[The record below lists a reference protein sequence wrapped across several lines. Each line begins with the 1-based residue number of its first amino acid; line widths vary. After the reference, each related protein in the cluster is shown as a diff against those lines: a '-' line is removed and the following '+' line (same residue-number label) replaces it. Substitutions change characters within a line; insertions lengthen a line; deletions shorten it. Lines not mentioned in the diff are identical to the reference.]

1 MEPRRL
7 TGVEREEA
15 AVERNPQLMSTG
27 IVWSLVNLSAVGG
40 GLDGRAGSTINE
52 HGDRMVVRRA
62 GVIVQY

>member
-1 MEPRRL
+1 MDAPPTADNVSGIRD
-7 TGVEREEA
+7 TK
-15 AVERNPQLMSTG
+15 PQLMSTG